1 MSDLLKLQRE
11 ISETTADINPDDIYN
26 VKKYLKDLGYYKE
39 PEWGMAKFAD
49 NQMFDG
55 IRKLQKDNK
64 LTVDGIMKPSGETE
78 STFNKLLRKSG
89 YLLSSAMHGVSLGW
103 ADEIKGA
110 MGAAGYGLG
119 SLNPKWNK
127 NQESFSEAMK
137 RGYRDYRDNE
147 RSNLEKGRREMPVSA
162 RVAEVAGAFASPNK
176 LFKVAKGTPLLLAQ
190 RKNLL
195 DMAGGSIVYGAG
207 VSENKL
213 SDYAKNIGVA
223 VVGNAL
229 GFGAGTLFYGRGD
242 NRQIARAVMG
252 TVLNEGAQ
260 KTIDVIKDKKRK

>member
-11 ISETTADINPDDIYN
+11 ISETTADINHDDVYN

-64 LTVDGIMKPSGETE
+64 LTVDGVMKPSGETE

-89 YLLSSAMHGVSLGW
+89 YLSSSAMQGVSLGW

-110 MGAAGYGLG
+110 MGAAGYGFG

-127 NQESFSEAMK
+127 NQESLSEAMK
-137 RGYRDYRDNE
+137 RGYRNYRDNE
-147 RSNLEKGRREMPVSA
+147 RRNLEEGRREMPVSA
-162 RVAEVAGAFASPNK
+162 RVAEAAGAFASPNK
-176 LFKVAKGTPLLLAQ
+176 LFKAAKGTPLLLAQ

-195 DMAGGSIVYGAG
+195 DVAGGSTVYGVG

-213 SDYAKNIGVA
+213 SDYAKNIAVA
-223 VVGNAL
+223 GVGNAF
-229 GFGAGTLFYGRGD
+229 GFGAGKFLYGRGN
-242 NRQIARAVMG
+242 NRPIARAATSVF
-252 TVLNEGAQ
+252 LNEGVQ
-260 KTIDVIKDKKRK
+260 KTIDVITDKKRK

>member
-11 ISETTADINPDDIYN
+11 ISETTADINPDDVYN

-39 PEWGMAKFAD
+39 PEWEMAKFAD

-64 LTVDGIMKPSGETE
+64 LTVDGVMKPSGETE
-78 STFNKLLRKSG
+78 STFNRLLKKAG
-89 YLLSSAMHGVSLGW
+89 YLSSSAMQGVSLGW
-103 ADEIKGA
+103 SDEIKGA
-110 MGAAGYGLG
+110 TGALGYGLG

-127 NQESFSEAMK
+127 NQVSFSEAMK
-137 RGYRDYRDNE
+137 RGYLNYRDNE
-147 RSNLEKGRREMPVSA
+147 RHNLEEGRREMPVSA
-162 RVAEVAGAFASPNK
+162 RVAEAAGAFASPNK

-213 SDYAKNIGVA
+213 SDYAKNIAVA
-223 VVGNAL
+223 GVGNVL
-229 GFGAGTLFYGRGD
+229 GFGAGNFLYGRGN
-242 NRQIARAVMG
+242 NRPIERAVTG

-260 KTIDVIKDKKRK
+260 KTIDVVKDKKRN